1 MEAIERAE
9 TPKKRRLFKNE
20 KGGTDFVELLI
31 LIGFIAIAA
40 IVAVTQFGDSIETKF
55 GDQAGAVDGINSAPG
70 G

>member
-1 MEAIERAE
+1 MEAVEREA
-9 TPKKRRLFKNE
+9 TPKKRLFKNE

-40 IVAVTQFGDSIETKF
+40 IVAVTAFGDSIEAKF
-55 GDQAGAVDGINSAPG
+55 GDEAGAVDGINATPG